1 MKNLLVF
8 KFKSD
13 NEVGSGDLNKLIL
26 KLWCEKIRKA

>member
-13 NEVGSGDLNKLIL
+13 NEVENGDSSKLSL

>member
-13 NEVGSGDLNKLIL
+13 NEVENGDLNKLSL